1 MRILESKTLTCTL
14 KETNVQRL
22 KDSEKMNIFKIDML
36 RHIYIS
42 PITSKNKTLIK
53 VKTVKFTSLSVFDLF
68 DHHQSDDDQTNK

>member
-1 MRILESKTLTCTL
+1 
-14 KETNVQRL
+14 
-22 KDSEKMNIFKIDML
+22 MNIFKIDML